1 MNSRKPPRTPSRPQ
15 TAPEPS
21 HDADPLRD
29 PALYLNRELSQLDFN
44 FRVLAQAQ
52 DPTVPLLERLR
63 YLCISCTNLDEF
75 FEIRAATVR
84 QALDFGM
91 PLPADGIP
99 HPTLLK
105 RIHERAA
112 ELVDAQYRCWN
123 EVLRPALN
131 EVGVRVLA
139 RQHWNARQTRWLRA
153 YFRDEI
159 LPVLSP
165 LGLDPAH
172 PFPKILN
179 KSLNIVVVL
188 KGRDAFGRA
197 GHLAIVRA
205 PRSLPRI
212 IQLPEKVSGGEH
224 DFVFLSAVLSA
235 FVDELFP
242 GMEVKGAYQFR
253 VTRNSELILDEEE
266 VENLALALRD
276 ELAGRGYLRAMRLE
290 IAADCPKP
298 IVRTLLQNFE
308 LPENAVYRIN
318 GPVNLNRAA
327 QIHDM
332 VQRPD
337 LKFPAYQPQQLKDME
352 TIFERAAAGDVL
364 MHHPFDAFTPVLE
377 LIKQAAEDPN
387 VLAIKQTLYRAGKD
401 SPIVEHLIQ
410 AARNGKDVTVVIE
423 LRARFD
429 EEANLRLADRL
440 QEAGVQVVYGVV
452 GYKTHAKMLLIVR
465 REGRRLRRYVHLG
478 TGNYH
483 AGTSRAYTDFGL
495 ITADPEIGSDVHQI
509 FQQISGL
516 APAIKLH
523 RLLQSPFTLHAGV
536 LARIGRETRLAK
548 AGKPGRI
555 IAKMNALNEP
565 QVIRALYAASQAGV
579 EIDLIVRGACTL
591 RPGMPGVSERIRVRS
606 IVGRFLE
613 HSRVWWFGNDGAP
626 ELFCSSADWL
636 ERNLLRR
643 VEIGFPI
650 VDPELAARVKEES
663 LDNYLL
669 DNLSAWELQA
679 DGIYRRIEPA
689 PDAMPHSAQATLL
702 AKLCG

>member
-1 MNSRKPPRTPSRPQ
+1 MSPRTSARRPAHTPLVVDLHQ
-15 TAPEPS
+15 DT
-21 HDADPLRD
+21 DPLRD

-44 FRVLAQAQ
+44 FRVMAQAQ
-52 DPTVPLLERLR
+52 DDSVPLLERLR

-84 QALDFGM
+84 QAQDFGI
-91 PLPADGIP
+91 PLAADGIP
-99 HPTLLK
+99 HVTLLK
-105 RIHERAA
+105 RIHDRAA
-112 ELVDAQYRCWN
+112 ALVDAQYRCWN
-123 EVLRPALN
+123 EVLRPALS
-131 EVGVRVLA
+131 EAGVRVLH

-159 LPVLSP
+159 MPVLSP

-188 KGRDAFGRA
+188 KGKDAFGRA

-212 IQLPEKVSGGEH
+212 IQLPERASGGEH

-253 VTRNSELILDEEE
+253 VTRNSELIVDEEE

-276 ELAGRGYLRAMRLE
+276 ELVGRGYLRAMRLE
-290 IAADCPKP
+290 IASDCPKP

-308 LPENAVYRIN
+308 LPENAVYRIQ
-318 GPVNLNRAA
+318 GPVNLNRAGE
-327 QIHDM
+327 IYDL

-337 LKFPAYQPQQLKDME
+337 LKFPPYQPRQLKDME
-352 TIFERAAAGDVL
+352 TIFERAAAGDLL

-377 LIKQAAEDPN
+377 LIKQAAEDHN

-440 QEAGVQVVYGVV
+440 QDAGVQVVYGVV

-465 REGRRLRRYVHLG
+465 REGRKLVRYTHLG

-495 ITADPEIGSDVHQI
+495 ITANAEIGSDVHQI

-516 APAIKLH
+516 APAIKLK

-536 LARIGRETRLAK
+536 LARIDREARLA
-548 AGKPGRI
+548 ASGKKGRI
-555 IAKMNALNEP
+555 VAKMNALNEP
-565 QVIRALYAASQAGV
+565 QVIRALYRASQSGV
-579 EIDLIVRGACTL
+579 RIDLIVRGACTL
-591 RPGMPGVSERIRVRS
+591 RPGMPGVSDNIRVRS

-613 HSRVWWFGNDGAP
+613 HCRVWWFANDGEP
-626 ELFCSSADWL
+626 DLFCSSADWL

-650 VDPELAARVKEES
+650 LDPELAARIKDES

-669 DNLSAWELQA
+669 DNLNAWELQP
-679 DGIYRRIEPA
+679 DGDYQRMVPET
-689 PDAMPHSAQATLL
+689 DAMPHSAQATLL
-702 AKLCG
+702 AKLCS